1 MRRRLIWGL
10 LLCGWA
16 IIVRAEQSAP
26 RDIWPQATAAA
37 DAGDVDTA
45 IKKTNELVDTGK
57 SYGLRTYPLYASA
70 AAALASQADKLNAK
84 DVAAWAAKAAP
95 QLDPKSPAVD
105 FSLADRA
112 AAQKNW
118 AGALRSDFRGFA
130 NVFGTY
136 RTRLLSQADL
146 IIVASIAMVLTAAF
160 FAVALFIRYGRAMAH
175 DLREILGHSFRGGSV
190 TVLAFALLFLPLFV
204 WLGPVWLVFYWFIIF
219 FGYAGLLERIMI
231 VLLSLLVALLPIGL
245 DQAATWT
252 AGVDSPVVM
261 AAIASAEHSYQ
272 PEALR
277 RMQELVGLIP
287 DNADLQLLLGNL
299 QLQDGN
305 EPQASVHYRRSVELH
320 DSAGAHVNI
329 GNLHFLDNDFS
340 AAITEYEKAQ
350 QLDPKLAIAYY
361 NHSVASGETYKFDE
375 QGQQIERAKQLD
387 RSGIER
393 LLSNPPSQ
401 KIVMYHPPIPD
412 AWVLSSN
419 IAKRGTARSIFG
431 NYSYF
436 DPLTSAINP
445 VTIGALFTIFLAVF
459 FWIRRRRRGYAGQCI
474 KCGRTFC
481 HRCKSARESATY
493 CTQCIHIYLKR
504 DGVSLDTKRSKLEEV
519 SDYHTGMATRNRI
532 FATFLP
538 GSAQLIEGRTIVGLL
553 GVFVFLFFVAIA
565 VLIGR
570 LAPAIG
576 PVAETAKMLVRV
588 VAILLAV
595 IMWVMMSLPV
605 YRRRVVT
612 T

>member
-16 IIVRAEQSAP
+16 IIVLAEQPAP

-37 DAGDVDTA
+37 DSGDVDLA

-57 SYGLRTYPLYASA
+57 SYGIRTYPLYASA
-70 AAALASQADKLNAK
+70 SAGMASQADKQNQK
-84 DVAAWAAKAAP
+84 DVAAWAAKAAT
-95 QLDPKSPAVD
+95 QLDPKSPAVA
-105 FSLADRA
+105 FSIADRE

-118 AGALRSDFRGFA
+118 AAALKSDFAGFA
-130 NVFGTY
+130 NVFFNY

-146 IIVASIAMVLTAAF
+146 IIAASLAFALTAAV
-160 FAVALFIRYGRAMAH
+160 FAIALFIRYGRAMAH
-175 DLREILGHSFRGGSV
+175 DFREILGQSFRGGSV

-204 WLGPVWLVFYWFIIF
+204 WLGPVWLLFYWFIIF
-219 FGYAGLLERIMI
+219 FGYANILERVMI
-231 VLLSLLVALLPIGL
+231 VLVSLIVAVLPIAL
-245 DQAATWT
+245 DKAADWT

-261 AAIASAEHSYQ
+261 SAIASAEHSYQ

-329 GNLHFLDNDFS
+329 GNLHFLDNDFP

-350 QLDPKLAIAYY
+350 QLDPNLAIAYY
-361 NHSVASGETYKFDE
+361 NQSVASGEVYKFAE
-375 QGQQIERAKQLD
+375 QGQQLEHAKQID
-387 RSGIER
+387 RAGIER
-393 LLSNPPSQ
+393 MLSNPPTQ
-401 KIVMYHPPIPD
+401 KIVIYHPAIPA
-412 AWVLSSN
+412 AWALTAT

-431 NYSYF
+431 NYSFF
-436 DPLTSAINP
+436 DPIVSATNP
-445 VTIGALFTIFLAVF
+445 VTIGALVTIIIAVVL
-459 FWIRRRRRGYAGQCI
+459 WLRRRVRGFAGQCI

-532 FATFLP
+532 FATFIP
-538 GSAQLIEGRTIVGLL
+538 GSAQLIEGRTIAGLL
-553 GVFVFLFFVAIA
+553 GVFVFLMFVSIA
-565 VLIGR
+565 VLVGR

-576 PVAETAKMLVRV
+576 PVAETAKLMVRV
-588 VAILLAV
+588 LFIVLAV
-595 IMWVMMSLPV
+595 VMWVMMSLPV
-605 YRRRVVT
+605 YKRRVVT

>member
-10 LLCGWA
+10 LLCGCA
-16 IIVRAEQSAP
+16 MFVRAEQTAP
-26 RDIWPQATAAA
+26 RDVWPQATAAA
-37 DAGDVDTA
+37 DAGDIDLA
-45 IKKTNELVDTGK
+45 IKKTNELIETGK
-57 SYGLRTYPLYASA
+57 AYGLKTYPLYATA
-70 AAALASQADKLNAK
+70 AAALASEADKNGSK
-84 DVAAWAAKAAP
+84 DIATWAAKAAT
-95 QLDPKSPAVD
+95 QLDPKSPSVA

-118 AGALRSDFRGFA
+118 PAAIQGNMRGFGS
-130 NVFGTY
+130 VFLNY
-136 RTRLLSQADL
+136 RTRTLSRADL
-146 IIVASIAMVLTAAF
+146 VISVALAIALTAAVL
-160 FAVALFIRYGRAMAH
+160 AIALFIRYGRAMAH
-175 DLREILGHSFRGGSV
+175 DLRENLGQRFRGGSV
-190 TVLAFALLFLPLFV
+190 SVLAFALLFLPLFI
-204 WLGPVWLVFYWFIIF
+204 WLGPVWLVFYWFVIF
-219 FGYAGLLERIMI
+219 FGYAGIIERIMI
-231 VLLSLLVALLPIGL
+231 VLVSLLVAALPIAL
-245 DQAATWT
+245 DASAHWT
-252 AGVDSPVVM
+252 AGIDSPVVM
-261 AAIASAEHSYQ
+261 AALASEEQSYQ

-277 RMQELVGLIP
+277 RMQEVVGLIP
-287 DNADLQLLLGNL
+287 DNAALHLLLGNL

-305 EPQASVHYRRSVELH
+305 EPQANIHYRRSVELR

-329 GNLHFLDNDFS
+329 GNLHFLDNDFT

-350 QLDPKLAIAYY
+350 QLDSKLAIAYY

-375 QGQQIERAKQLD
+375 QGKQIEQAKKID
-387 RSGIER
+387 RSAIER
-393 LLSNPPSQ
+393 LLSNPPPQ
-401 KIVMYHPPIPD
+401 KIVMYHPSIPE
-412 AWVLSSN
+412 AWELEAAL
-419 IAKRGTARSIFG
+419 AKRGAARSVFG

-436 DPLTSAINP
+436 DPMVSAINP
-445 VTIGALFTIFLAVF
+445 VSLGAIVAIIAGIFIWL
-459 FWIRRRRRGYAGQCI
+459 RRRPRGFAGQCI

-519 SDYHTGMATRNRI
+519 SDYHGGMATRNRL

-538 GSAQLIEGRTIVGLL
+538 GSAQLIEGRTIIGIL
-553 GVFVFLFFVAIA
+553 GVFIFLFFVSVA
-565 VLIGR
+565 VLVGR

-576 PVAETAKMLVRV
+576 PVAETAQLGVRA

>member
-16 IIVRAEQSAP
+16 VIVLAEQPAP
-26 RDIWPQATAAA
+26 RDIWPQATSAA
-37 DAGDVDTA
+37 DSGDVDLA

-57 SYGLRTYPLYASA
+57 SYGIRTYPLYASA
-70 AAALASQADKLNAK
+70 AAAMASQADKQNQK
-84 DVAAWAAKAAP
+84 DVAAWAAKTAA
-95 QLDPKSPAVD
+95 QLDPKSPAVA

-112 AAQKNW
+112 ASQKNW
-118 AGALRSDFRGFA
+118 AVAIQSNFRGMA
-130 NVFGTY
+130 DVFLNY
-136 RTRLLSQADL
+136 RTRILGQADMV
-146 IIVASIAMVLTAAF
+146 IAASLAFALTAAV
-160 FAVALFIRYGRAMAH
+160 FAIALFIRYGRGMAH
-175 DLREILGHSFRGGSV
+175 DFREILGQSFRGGSV
-190 TVLAFALLFLPLFV
+190 TVLAFALLFLPLFL
-204 WLGPVWLVFYWFIIF
+204 WLGPVWLVAYWFIIF
-219 FGYAGLLERIMI
+219 FGYANVLERVMI
-231 VLLSLLVALLPIGL
+231 VLISLGLAVLPVAL
-245 DQAATWT
+245 DKAANWT

-261 AAIASAEHSYQ
+261 AAISSAEHSYQ

-305 EPQASVHYRRSVELH
+305 EPQASVHYRRSVELN

-329 GNLHFLDNDFS
+329 GNLHFLDNDFP

-350 QLDPKLAIAYY
+350 QLDSKLAIAYY
-361 NHSVASGETYKFDE
+361 NQSVASGEVYKFAE
-375 QGQQIERAKQLD
+375 QGAQLEHAKQLD

-393 LLSNPPSQ
+393 MLSNPPTQ
-401 KIVMYHPPIPD
+401 KVVIYHPSLPA
-412 AWVLSSN
+412 AWELAAN
-419 IAKRGTARSIFG
+419 IAKRNNARSIFG

-436 DPLTSAINP
+436 DPVVSALNP
-445 VTIGALFTIFLAVF
+445 VTIGALLAIILAVLL
-459 FWIRRRRRGYAGQCI
+459 WLRRRARGFAGQCI

-532 FATFLP
+532 FATFIA
-538 GSAQLIEGRTIVGLL
+538 GSAQLIEGRTIAGFL
-553 GVFVFLFFVAIA
+553 GVFFFLLFVSIA
-565 VLIGR
+565 VLVGR

-576 PVAETAKMLVRV
+576 PAAETAKLIVRAV
-588 VAILLAV
+588 FILLA
-595 IMWVMMSLPV
+595 ILIWVMMSLPV
-605 YRRRVVT
+605 YKRRVVT

>member
-10 LLCGWA
+10 LLFGWA
-16 IIVRAEQSAP
+16 IFVRAEQPAP
-26 RDIWPQATAAA
+26 RDIWPQATAGA
-37 DAGDVDTA
+37 DTGDVDLA
-45 IKKTNELVDTGK
+45 IKKTNELVETGK
-57 SYGLRTYPLYASA
+57 SYGIRTYPLYASA
-70 AAALASQADKLNAK
+70 AAALASQADKANAK
-84 DVAAWAAKAAP
+84 DVAAWASKAAV
-95 QLDPKSPAVD
+95 QLDPKSPAVA
-105 FSLADRA
+105 FALADRA

-118 AGALRSDFRGFA
+118 AAALRSNFLGFT
-130 NVFGTY
+130 NVFLTY

-146 IIVASIAMVLTAAF
+146 LICLALAFALTAAV
-160 FAVALFIRYGRAMAH
+160 FAISLFIRYGRAMAH
-175 DLREILGHSFRGGSV
+175 DFRETLGQSFRGGSV

-204 WLGPVWLVFYWFIIF
+204 WLGPVWLAFYWFIIF
-219 FGYAGLLERIMI
+219 FGYAGLLERVMI
-231 VLLSLLVALLPIGL
+231 AIVCLIVALLPIAL
-245 DQAATWT
+245 DLAANWT
-252 AGVDSPVVM
+252 AGVDSPIVM
-261 AAIASAEHSYQ
+261 SAIGSAEKSYQ

-287 DNADLQLLLGNL
+287 DNADLHLLLGNL
-299 QLQDGN
+299 QLHDGN
-305 EPQASVHYRRSVELH
+305 EPQASVHYRRSVELR

-340 AAITEYEKAQ
+340 AAITEYDRAQ

-361 NHSVASGETYKFDE
+361 NHSVASGEVYKFDE
-375 QGQQIERAKQLD
+375 QGQQIERAKALD

-393 LLSNPPSQ
+393 LLSNPPPQ
-401 KIVMYHPPIPD
+401 KIVMYHPPIPT
-412 AWVLSSN
+412 AWDLAAM

-436 DPLTSAINP
+436 DPVTSAINP
-445 VTIGALFTIFLAVF
+445 VTIGAVVTIILAVF
-459 FWIRRRRRGYAGQCI
+459 LWTRRRTRGYAGQCI

-532 FATFLP
+532 FATFIP
-538 GSAQLIEGRTIVGLL
+538 GSAQLIEGRTIAGLL
-553 GVFVFLFFVAIA
+553 GVFVFLFFVSIA
-565 VLIGR
+565 VLTGR

-576 PVAETAKMLVRV
+576 PVAETAKLIVRV
-588 VAILLAV
+588 LAAILAIV
-595 IMWVMMSLPV
+595 MWVMMSLPV
-605 YRRRVVT
+605 YKRRVVT

>member
-10 LLCGWA
+10 LLFGWA
-16 IIVRAEQSAP
+16 IFVRAEQPAP
-26 RDIWPQATAAA
+26 RDLWPQATAGAET
-37 DAGDVDTA
+37 GDVDLA
-45 IKKTNELVDTGK
+45 IKKTNELVETGK
-57 SYGLRTYPLYASA
+57 SYGVRTYPLYASA
-70 AAALASQADKLNAK
+70 AAALASQADKANAK
-84 DVAAWAAKAAP
+84 DVAVWASKAAQ
-95 QLDPKSPAVD
+95 QLDPKSPAVA
-105 FSLADRA
+105 FALADRA

-118 AGALRSDFRGFA
+118 AAALRSNFRGFT
-130 NVFGTY
+130 NVFLTY

-146 IIVASIAMVLTAAF
+146 VICLALAFALTAAV
-160 FAVALFIRYGRAMAH
+160 FAISLFIRYGRAMAH
-175 DLREILGHSFRGGSV
+175 DFRETLGRSFRGGSV

-204 WLGPVWLVFYWFIIF
+204 WLGPVWLAFYWFIIF
-219 FGYAGLLERIMI
+219 FGYAGIFERVMI
-231 VLLSLLVALLPIGL
+231 VIVCLVVALLPMAL
-245 DQAATWT
+245 DVAANWT
-252 AGVDSPVVM
+252 AGVDSPIVM
-261 AAIASAEHSYQ
+261 SAIGSAEKSYQ

-305 EPQASVHYRRSVELH
+305 EPQASVHYRRSVELR

-340 AAITEYEKAQ
+340 AAITEYDRAQ
-350 QLDPKLAIAYY
+350 QLDPKLAIAFY
-361 NHSVASGETYKFDE
+361 NHSVASGEVYKFDE
-375 QGQQIERAKQLD
+375 QGQQIERAKALD

-393 LLSNPPSQ
+393 LLSNPPPQ
-401 KIVMYHPPIPD
+401 KIVMYHPPLPESWD
-412 AWVLSSN
+412 LAAM

-436 DPLTSAINP
+436 DPVTSAINP
-445 VTIGALFTIFLAVF
+445 VTIGALVTIILAVF
-459 FWIRRRRRGYAGQCI
+459 LWLRRRQRGYAGQCI

-532 FATFLP
+532 FATFIP
-538 GSAQLIEGRTIVGLL
+538 GSAQLIEGRTIAGLL
-553 GVFVFLFFVAIA
+553 GVFVFLFFVSIA
-565 VLIGR
+565 VLTGR

-576 PVAETAKMLVRV
+576 PVAESAKLIVRTA
-588 VAILLAV
+588 AIILAV
-595 IMWVMMSLPV
+595 VMWVMMSLPV
-605 YRRRVVT
+605 YKRRVVT

>member
-16 IIVRAEQSAP
+16 MTVLAEQSAP

-37 DAGDVDTA
+37 DTGDVDTA

-84 DVAAWAAKAAP
+84 DVAVWAAKAAA

-118 AGALRSDFRGFA
+118 AGALRSDLRGFT
-130 NVFGTY
+130 NVFLTY

-146 IIVASIAMVLTAAF
+146 IIIASIAIALTAALL
-160 FAVALFIRYGRAMAH
+160 AVALFIRYGRAMAH
-175 DLREILGHSFRGGSV
+175 DFREILGQSFRGGSV

-219 FGYAGLLERIMI
+219 FGYAGILERILI
-231 VLLSLLVALLPIGL
+231 VLICLVVAALPVAL
-245 DQAATWT
+245 DKAANWT
-252 AGVDSPVVM
+252 AGVDSPVVLS
-261 AAIASAEHSYQ
+261 AIASGERSYH

-277 RMQELVGLIP
+277 RVRELVGLIP
-287 DNADLQLLLGNL
+287 DTAALQLLLGNL

-305 EPQASVHYRRSVELH
+305 EPQASVHYRRSVELK

-329 GNLHFLDNDFS
+329 GNLHFLDNDFA

-350 QLDPKLAIAYY
+350 QLDSKLAIAYY
-361 NHSVASGETYKFDE
+361 NHSVASGEVYKFDE
-375 QGQQIERAKQLD
+375 QGRQIEQAKQLD
-387 RSGIER
+387 RAGIER
-393 LLSNPPSQ
+393 LLPNPPTQ
-401 KIVMYHPPIPD
+401 KIVMPPPPIPN
-412 AWVLSSN
+412 AWELAST

-436 DPLTSAINP
+436 DPLTSAVNP
-445 VTIGALFTIFLAVF
+445 VTIGALATIALAVF
-459 FWIRRRRRGYAGQCI
+459 LWMRRRRRGFAGQCI

-553 GVFVFLFFVAIA
+553 GVFVFLF
-565 VLIGR
+565 
-570 LAPAIG
+570 
-576 PVAETAKMLVRV
+576 
-588 VAILLAV
+588 
-595 IMWVMMSLPV
+595 
-605 YRRRVVT
+605 
-612 T
+612 

>member
-16 IIVRAEQSAP
+16 IIVRAEQPAP

-37 DAGDVDTA
+37 DSGDVDLA
-45 IKKTNELVDTGK
+45 IKKTNELTETGR
-57 SYGLRTYPLYASA
+57 SYGIRTYPLYASA
-70 AAALASQADKLNAK
+70 AAALASQADKQNQK
-84 DVAAWAAKAAP
+84 DVAAWAAKAAA
-95 QLDPKSPAVD
+95 QLDPKSPSVA

-112 AAQKNW
+112 AAQKSW
-118 AGALRSDFRGFA
+118 TAALQADFRGIA
-130 NVFGTY
+130 NVFVTY
-136 RTRLLSQADL
+136 RTRLLSQADM
-146 IIVASIAMVLTAAF
+146 IIAASLALALTAAV
-160 FAVALFIRYGRAMAH
+160 FAIALFIRYGRAMAH
-175 DLREILGHSFRGGSV
+175 DFREILGQSFRGGSV

-219 FGYAGLLERIMI
+219 FGYAGILERILI
-231 VLLSLLVALLPIGL
+231 VLICLVVAALPVAL
-245 DQAATWT
+245 DKAANWT

-261 AAIASAEHSYQ
+261 SAIASAERSYQ

-277 RMQELVGLIP
+277 RVQELVGLIP

-305 EPQASVHYRRSVELH
+305 EPQASVHYRRSVELK

-329 GNLHFLDNDFS
+329 GNLHFLDNDFA

-350 QLDPKLAIAYY
+350 QLDSKLAIAYY
-361 NHSVASGETYKFDE
+361 NHSVASGEVYKFDE
-375 QGQQIERAKQLD
+375 QGRQIEQAKQLD
-387 RSGIER
+387 RAGIER
-393 LLSNPPSQ
+393 LLSNPPMQ
-401 KIVMYHPPIPD
+401 KIVIYHPSIAA
-412 AWVLSSN
+412 AWDLASN
-419 IAKRGTARSIFG
+419 IAKRGNARSIFG

-436 DPLTSAINP
+436 DPVVSATNP
-445 VTIGALFTIFLAVF
+445 VTIGAGVTIILAMML
-459 FWIRRRRRGYAGQCI
+459 WLRRRARGFAGQCI

-538 GSAQLIEGRTIVGLL
+538 GSAQLIEGRTIAGLL
-553 GVFVFLFFVAIA
+553 GVFLFLLFVSIA

-576 PVAETAKMLVRV
+576 PVAETAKLLVRV
-588 VAILLAV
+588 VFIVLAIL
-595 IMWVMMSLPV
+595 MWVMMSLPV
-605 YRRRVVT
+605 YKRRVVVT
-612 T
+612 

>member
-16 IIVRAEQSAP
+16 MIVRAEQSAP

-37 DAGDVDTA
+37 DAGDVDLA
-45 IKKTNELVDTGK
+45 IKKTNELVDTGR

-70 AAALASQADKLNAK
+70 AAALAARTDNPASK
-84 DVAAWAAKAAP
+84 DVSAWASKASMR
-95 QLDPKSPAVD
+95 LDPKSPAVA

-112 AAQKNW
+112 AAEKSWVAAIQSN
-118 AGALRSDFRGFA
+118 FRGFA
-130 NVFGTY
+130 NVFLTY
-136 RTRLLSQADL
+136 RTRLLSQADV
-146 IIVASIAMVLTAAF
+146 IIVIALAMALTAGV
-160 FAVALFIRYGRAMAH
+160 FAISLFIRYGRAMAH
-175 DLREILGHSFRGGSV
+175 DFREILGQSFRGGSV

-204 WLGPVWLVFYWFIIF
+204 WLGPIWLAFYWFIIF
-219 FGYAGLLERIMI
+219 FGYADAIERVMI
-231 VLLSLLVALLPIGL
+231 VLVSLLIAVLPVAL
-245 DQAATWT
+245 DQSANWT
-252 AGVDSPVVM
+252 AGVDSPIVM
-261 AAIASAEHSYQ
+261 SAIASAEHSYQ

-277 RMQELVGLIP
+277 RMQELVGLIS

-305 EPQASVHYRRSVELH
+305 EPQAGTHYRRSVELR

-375 QGQQIERAKQLD
+375 QGQQIEQAKKLD
-387 RSGIER
+387 RAAIER
-393 LLSNPPSQ
+393 LLSNPPPQ
-401 KIVMYHPPIPD
+401 KVVMYHPSISQ
-412 AWVLSSN
+412 AWELAGM
-419 IAKRGTARSIFG
+419 IARRGTARSIFG

-436 DPLTSAINP
+436 DPIMSAINP
-445 VTIGALFTIFLAVF
+445 VSLGALVTIVLAIAL
-459 FWIRRRRRGYAGQCI
+459 WARRRARGFAGQCI

-504 DGVSLDTKRSKLEEV
+504 DGVSLDTKRAKLEEV

-532 FATFLP
+532 FATFIP
-538 GSAQLIEGRTIVGLL
+538 GSAQLIEGRTIIGLL
-553 GVFVFLFFVAIA
+553 TVFVFLFFVSLAA
-565 VLIGR
+565 LTGR

-576 PVAETAKMLVRV
+576 PVAETAKLMIRV
-588 VAILLAV
+588 LTIVLAV
-595 IMWVMMSLPV
+595 IMWLMMSLPV
-605 YRRRVVT
+605 YKRRVVT

>member
-16 IIVRAEQSAP
+16 MIVLAEQSAP

-84 DVAAWAAKAAP
+84 DVAVWAAKAAV
-95 QLDPKSPAVD
+95 QLDPKSPAID

-118 AGALRSDFRGFA
+118 AGALRSDLRGFT
-130 NVFGTY
+130 NVFLTY

-146 IIVASIAMVLTAAF
+146 IIIASIAIALTAALL
-160 FAVALFIRYGRAMAH
+160 AVALFIRYGRAMAH
-175 DLREILGHSFRGGSV
+175 DFREILGQSFRGGSV

-231 VLLSLLVALLPIGL
+231 VLISLLVALLPIGL

-252 AGVDSPVVM
+252 SGVDSPIVM
-261 AAIASAEHSYQ
+261 AAIGSAEHSYQ

-287 DNADLQLLLGNL
+287 DNADLHLLLGNL

-350 QLDPKLAIAYY
+350 QLDSKLAIAYY

-387 RSGIER
+387 RAGIER
-393 LLSNPPSQ
+393 LLSNPPMQ
-401 KIVMYHPPIPD
+401 KIVIYHPSIAA
-412 AWVLSSN
+412 AWDLASN
-419 IAKRGTARSIFG
+419 IAKRGNARSIFG

-436 DPLTSAINP
+436 DPVVSATNP
-445 VTIGALFTIFLAVF
+445 VTIGAGVTIILAMML
-459 FWIRRRRRGYAGQCI
+459 WLRRRARGFAGQCI

-565 VLIGR
+565 VFIGR

-576 PVAETAKMLVRV
+576 PVAETAKLLVRAA
-588 VAILLAV
+588 AILLAV

-605 YRRRVVT
+605 YKRRVVT

>member
-16 IIVRAEQSAP
+16 IFVRAEQPAP

-37 DAGDVDTA
+37 DTSDVDLA
-45 IKKTNELVDTGK
+45 IKKTNELVETGK
-57 SYGLRTYPLYASA
+57 SYGVRTYPLYASA
-70 AAALASQADKLNAK
+70 AAALASQADKANAK
-84 DVAAWAAKAAP
+84 DVAAWASKAAL
-95 QLDPKSPAVD
+95 QLDPKSPAVA
-105 FSLADRA
+105 FALADRA

-118 AGALRSDFRGFA
+118 AAALQSNFRGFT
-130 NVFGTY
+130 NVFLTY

-146 IIVASIAMVLTAAF
+146 VICLALAFALTAAV
-160 FAVALFIRYGRAMAH
+160 FAISLFIRYGRAMAH
-175 DLREILGHSFRGGSV
+175 DFRETLGQSFRGGSV

-204 WLGPVWLVFYWFIIF
+204 WLGPVWLAFYWLIIF
-219 FGYAGLLERIMI
+219 FGYAGILERVMI
-231 VLLSLLVALLPIGL
+231 AIVCLIVALLPIAL
-245 DQAATWT
+245 DLAANWT
-252 AGVDSPVVM
+252 AGVDSPIVM
-261 AAIASAEHSYQ
+261 SAIGSAEKSYQ

-305 EPQASVHYRRSVELH
+305 EPQASVHYRRSAELR

-340 AAITEYEKAQ
+340 AAITEYDRAQ
-350 QLDPKLAIAYY
+350 QLDPKLAIAFY
-361 NHSVASGETYKFDE
+361 NHSVASGEVYKFDE
-375 QGQQIERAKQLD
+375 QGQQIERAKALD

-393 LLSNPPSQ
+393 LLSNPPPQ
-401 KIVMYHPPIPD
+401 KIVMYHPPIPN
-412 AWVLSSN
+412 AWDLAAM

-436 DPLTSAINP
+436 DPVTSAINP
-445 VTIGALFTIFLAVF
+445 VTIGALVTIIIAVLL
-459 FWIRRRRRGYAGQCI
+459 WMRRRHRGYAGQCI

-532 FATFLP
+532 FATFIP
-538 GSAQLIEGRTIVGLL
+538 GSAQLIEGRTIAGLL
-553 GVFVFLFFVAIA
+553 GVFIFLFFVSIA
-565 VLIGR
+565 VLTGR

-576 PVAETAKMLVRV
+576 PVAESAKLIVR
-588 VAILLAV
+588 AIAITLAIV
-595 IMWVMMSLPV
+595 MWVMMSLPV
-605 YRRRVVT
+605 YKRRVVT

>member
-1 MRRRLIWGL
+1 
-10 LLCGWA
+10 
-16 IIVRAEQSAP
+16 V
-26 RDIWPQATAAA
+26 
-37 DAGDVDTA
+37 
-45 IKKTNELVDTGK
+45 
-57 SYGLRTYPLYASA
+57 RTYPLYASA
-70 AAALASQADKLNAK
+70 AAAMASQADKQNAK
-84 DVAAWAAKAAP
+84 DVAVWASKAAV
-95 QLDPKSPAVD
+95 QLDPKSPAVA

-112 AAQKNW
+112 ASGKNW
-118 AGALRSDFRGFA
+118 VGALQSNFRGFT
-130 NVFGTY
+130 NVFLTY

-146 IIVASIAMVLTAAF
+146 IIAIALAIALTAAVL
-160 FAVALFIRYGRAMAH
+160 AIALFIRYGRAVAH
-175 DLREILGHSFRGGSV
+175 DFREILGQSFRGGSV
-190 TVLAFALLFLPLFV
+190 SVLAFALLFLPVFV

-219 FGYAGLLERIMI
+219 FGYSNALER
-231 VLLSLLVALLPIGL
+231 VLIIFVSLLVALLPIAL
-245 DQAATWT
+245 DQAANWT
-252 AGVDSPVVM
+252 AGVDSPIVM
-261 AAIASAEHSYQ
+261 SAIASSEKSYQ

-305 EPQASVHYRRSVELH
+305 EPQASVHYRRSVELK

-361 NHSVASGETYKFDE
+361 NHSVASGEVYKFSE
-375 QGQQIERAKQLD
+375 QGQQFEHAKALD
-387 RSGIER
+387 PSGIER
-393 LLSNPPSQ
+393 LLANPPSQ
-401 KIVMYHPPIPD
+401 KIVIYHPPISETW
-412 AWVLSSN
+412 ALAAS
-419 IAKRGTARSIFG
+419 IARHGTARSIFG

-436 DPLTSAINP
+436 DPMTSAINP
-445 VTIGALFTIFLAVF
+445 VTIGAVVTIFLALLL
-459 FWIRRRRRGYAGQCI
+459 WMRRRPRGYAGQCI

-532 FATFLP
+532 FATFIP
-538 GSAQLIEGRTIVGLL
+538 GSAQLIEGRTLGGLL
-553 GVFVFLFFVAIA
+553 GVFIFLSFVSIA
-565 VLIGR
+565 VLVGR

-576 PVAETAKMLVRV
+576 PVAETAKLIVRV
-588 VAILLAV
+588 VFGALAV
-595 IMWVMMSLPV
+595 LMWVMLSLPV
-605 YRRRVVT
+605 YKRRVVT